1 METEQE
7 TYNQQEQISIE
18 NENEMNHLEMNEN
31 ETKEENQIKLQ
42 EYLHVKQ
49 THLSGVFASFINSID
64 SSCIFSSD
72 ELNSFLN
79 QMNLNNSNELNEID
93 ENKEKEMN
101 SLSFMNLMEKDIQWT
116 IDNYNN
122 EMNIYSSL
130 FGVYNKYISWIYNQT
145 E

>member
-101 SLSFMNLMEKDIQWT
+101 SLSFMNLMEKDMQWT
-116 IDNYNN
+116 IENYNN

>member
-116 IDNYNN
+116 IENYNN